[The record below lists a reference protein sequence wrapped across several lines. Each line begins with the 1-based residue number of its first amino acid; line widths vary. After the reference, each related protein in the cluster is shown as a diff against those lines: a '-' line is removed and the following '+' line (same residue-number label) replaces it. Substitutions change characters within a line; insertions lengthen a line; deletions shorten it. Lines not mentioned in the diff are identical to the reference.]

1 MGIATKTHQLND
13 AFQFISKKKTFTG
26 SVDLEE
32 LILAFKELGID
43 VDKAEA
49 TKLLER

>member
-1 MGIATKTHQLND
+1 M
-13 AFQFISKKKTFTG
+13 
-26 SVDLEE
+26 DLEE

-49 TKLLER
+49 TKLLERYKKNSIIFFIQLAHPKTFTCMQ

>member
-1 MGIATKTHQLND
+1 MILCISNDCIDLNLSVCLLNV
-13 AFQFISKKKTFTG
+13 AG

-43 VDKAEA
+43 IDKSEA